1 MFIKNTTEVSKNDLP
16 DNDAID
22 IEINF
27 QPSLDCKV
35 KLSISNDN
43 LSIRTEAY
51 GSVEEDI
58 DPGFALFATDQESIY
73 NNLLEKLP
81 QSISNEALKSLV
93 EVKHLQLIAI
103 KSCAQSHRAQQMILS
118 NKALFWLVLDR
129 INSESCYSKKTL
141 DSIFGAKRRQLT
153 ALTLNSE
160 KQRTVKFL
168 EKIVTLNGERNE
180 LDLIKINASN
190 EATISKFK
198 HWETVPVQALYID
211 ERYPNLS
218 SSRIA
223 WNWCKKDY
231 RRMADFTRQ
240 LNALER
246 LFEDTV
252 EMGNRLNIKNARNML
267 MQYEDEEKLQLLHD
281 HWVSLTVRSNTKFY
295 PDIIFEDTDIKTP
308 RWLEQIV
315 SANQLIEEGKKM
327 EHCIGTYVNKA
338 VTGKS
343 LIFRVHLEE
352 RATLELRR
360 RGSSLEI
367 VEIKKHKNQSV
378 SKATKDTIRRWLR
391 RKNQETE
398 CP

>member
-1 MFIKNTTEVSKNDLP
+1 MCTKITTEVSKSDVP
-16 DNDAID
+16 DTDTID
-22 IEINF
+22 VEINF

-43 LSIRTEAY
+43 IRIRTEAY
-51 GSVEEDI
+51 GSFEEDI
-58 DPGFALFATDQESIY
+58 DPGFALFATDQECIY
-73 NNLLEKLP
+73 NNLLGKLP
-81 QSISNEALKSLV
+81 KSISNEAINSLI
-93 EVKHLQLIAI
+93 EVKYLQLIAI
-103 KSCAQSHRAQQMILS
+103 KSCAESHRAQQMILS
-118 NKALFWLVLDR
+118 NKALFWIVLDR
-129 INSESCYSKKTL
+129 INSEACYSKKTL
-141 DSIFGAKRRQLT
+141 DSIFGAKRKQLT

-168 EKIVTLNGERNE
+168 EKIVTLNGEQNE
-180 LDLIKINASN
+180 LELIKRNASN

-198 HWETVPVQALYID
+198 HWETIPVQALYID

-231 RRMADFTRQ
+231 RRMSDFTRR

-267 MQYEDEEKLQLLHD
+267 MQLEDKERLQLLHD

-295 PDIIFEDTDIKTP
+295 PDIIFEDPDLKTP
-308 RWLEQIV
+308 SWLERIV
-315 SANQLIEEGKKM
+315 SANQLIEEGKIM

-338 VTGKS
+338 VSGKS

-352 RATLELRR
+352 RATLELRE
-360 RGSSLEI
+360 GL
-367 VEIKKHKNQSV
+367 N
-378 SKATKDTIRRWLR
+378 
-391 RKNQETE
+391 N
-398 CP
+398 C